1 MRSTHILLAL
11 AAAALPGVALAQPTP
26 ATTTTATTP
35 SPEELS
41 GVERDA
47 LSAAEQLAADAGLA
61 MEQWVTSQSV
71 TEPRLFARMYF
82 PVAGSDPLKFTT
94 SYDTFADRDLTPL
107 EDKTLARSTAFQYAI
122 VADVNG
128 YVPAH
133 NTRFAQPKT
142 GNAAQDAAG
151 NRTKRSFGDT
161 ASIQA
166 SRSEARFLVQRVK
179 LETGDIIG
187 EVSVPLTVRGKRWG
201 SVRVGFRRG

>member
-1 MRSTHILLAL
+1 MRSTHILFAL
-11 AAAALPGVALAQPTP
+11 VAAALPGAALAQPVP
-26 ATTTTATTP
+26 IASTA

-47 LSAAEQLAADAGLA
+47 LATAEQLAADASLA

-71 TEPRLFARMYF
+71 TELRLFARMYF
-82 PVAGSDPLKFTT
+82 PIAGTEPVKFTT
-94 SYDTFADRDLTPL
+94 VYDKLADRDLTPL
-107 EDKTLARSTAFQYAI
+107 EDKALARSTAFQYAF
-122 VADVNG
+122 VADLNG

-151 NRTKRSFGDT
+151 NRTKRSFGDA
-161 ASIQA
+161 ASIRA
-166 SRSEARFLVQRVK
+166 SRSEARYLVQRVK